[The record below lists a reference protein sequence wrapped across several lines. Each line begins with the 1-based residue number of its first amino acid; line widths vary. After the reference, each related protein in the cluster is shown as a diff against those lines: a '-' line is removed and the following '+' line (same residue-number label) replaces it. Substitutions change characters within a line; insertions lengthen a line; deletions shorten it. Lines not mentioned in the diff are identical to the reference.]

1 MSDADDIAALRITI
15 EEMLDTA
22 TIERLGVDDSRDINT
37 CLVRI
42 CSELSAQTA
51 RADALEALNA
61 TMHERIS
68 GLVAEIAQVKEE
80 RDNLAEWKRQQLLV
94 TAWWAEVD
102 AAVRKHP
109 ECRLGESVVARA
121 LHMIRE
127 RDALVAGI
135 EKLVADHA
143 ERMAFANTR

>member
-1 MSDADDIAALRITI
+1 VSDADDIAALRITI
-15 EEMLDTA
+15 EEMLDAA

-68 GLVAEIAQVKEE
+68 GLVAEIAQLKTE
-80 RDNLAEWKRQQLLV
+80 RDE
-94 TAWWAEVD
+94 
-102 AAVRKHP
+102 AVRILASIVDEMK
-109 ECRLGESVVARA
+109 RIA
-121 LHMIRE
+121 
-127 RDALVAGI
+127 
-135 EKLVADHA
+135 ADHRIHLPRVSTTSVLPVSLQA
-143 ERMAFANTR
+143 LPAS

>member
-1 MSDADDIAALRITI
+1 MSPETPRTDAAAAAFVETGIAADLIA
-15 EEMLDTA
+15 EGS
-22 TIERLGVDDSRDINT
+22 RLE
-37 CLVRI
+37 
-42 CSELSAQTA
+42 SELSVQTA
-51 RADALEALNA
+51 RANSLEALNA

-68 GLVAEIAQVKEE
+68 GLVAEITELKQE
-80 RDNLAEWKRQQLLV
+80 RDFLAEWKRQQLLV

-102 AAVRKHP
+102 AAERKHP